1 MLSGRV
7 PFEGNC
13 GENCGWEQG
22 KHCDQCQSL
31 LLGRIQ
37 AGNYNFSG
45 KVWSVFVFYV
55 LNSVNKN
62 INIF

>member
-1 MLSGRV
+1 MLCGKV

-13 GENCGWEQG
+13 GEDCGWEQG

-31 LLGRIQ
+31 LLGKIQ

-45 KVWSVFVFYV
+45 KVWSCIALAIFGI
-55 LNSVNKN
+55 LNDV
-62 INIF
+62 